1 MPIHFNLTPAIL
13 RWQAR
18 HGEKIT
24 YAELAKR
31 AGISEPTIYR
41 LTSGQPTKLDLGKL
55 NRICKV
61 LECEPGDLLDREVTG
76 HTSLEKVDWDW
87 QQRTEAL
94 KTIERHIREYEE
106 NPARNVSGDVEDS
119 TR

>member
-1 MPIHFNLTPAIL
+1 MPIKFDFELAIF

-18 HGEKIT
+18 HGEKMT

-41 LTSGQPTKLDLGKL
+41 LSSAQPTKLDLDKL

-61 LECEPGDLLDREVTG
+61 LECQPGDLLPRIDTEREGRSGTQWRG
-76 HTSLEKVDWDW
+76 QDLAETMEY
-87 QQRTEAL
+87 
-94 KTIERHIREYEE
+94 IREHT
-106 NPARNVSGDVEDS
+106 AKGQAS
-119 TR
+119 